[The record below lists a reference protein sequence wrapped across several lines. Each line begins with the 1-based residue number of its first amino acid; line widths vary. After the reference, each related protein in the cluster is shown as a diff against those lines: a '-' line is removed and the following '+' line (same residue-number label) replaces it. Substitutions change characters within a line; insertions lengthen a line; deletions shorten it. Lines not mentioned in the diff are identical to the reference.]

1 MASITLAESAKLSQD
16 KLVRGIIESIVT
28 VDKFY
33 QVLPFQTIMGNALT
47 YNRENALGD
56 AQWAGVGSSITAKS
70 AATYTQVTSSLTT
83 LVGDATV
90 NGLIAATRSNIN
102 DQKAAA
108 IVSKA
113 KSIARMYQDGLING
127 TGSSNS
133 ITGLLALVDNSQKVA
148 TGTDGSALSFDYL
161 DALLDKVVDKDGQ
174 VDYIMMH
181 SRTLRSYMALLR
193 GLGGASINEVVNLP
207 DGTQV
212 PAYRGV
218 PIFRNDWIPIN
229 QTKGSGTALTTILAG
244 TVDDGSQKYGIAGLT
259 AEGEAGIRVADLGE
273 LEDADESLTRIKFY
287 CGLANFSTLGLAS
300 VVGIT
305 N

>member
-33 QVLPFQTIMGNALT
+33 QVLPFQPIMGNALT
-47 YNRENALGD
+47 YNRENVLGD
-56 AQWAGVGSSITAKS
+56 AQWAGVGSTITAKA

-90 NGLIAATRSNIN
+90 NGLIAATRSNLN

-113 KSIARMYQDGLING
+113 KSISRMYQDGLING
-127 TGSSNS
+127 TGASNQ
-133 ITGLLALVDNSQKVA
+133 ITGLLALVDASQKVT

-174 VDYIMMH
+174 VDYIMMN
-181 SRTLRSYMALLR
+181 SRTIRSYMALLR
-193 GLGGASINEVVNLP
+193 ALGGASINEVVNLP

-218 PIFRNDWIPIN
+218 PIFRNDFIPIN
-229 QTKGSGTALTTILAG
+229 QTKGAGTNLTTVLAG

-273 LEDADESLTRIKFY
+273 LEGADESLTRIKFY
-287 CGLANFSTLGLAS
+287 CGLANYSTLGLAS
-300 VVGIT
+300 IVGIT

>member
-148 TGTDGSALSFDYL
+148 TGTDGSALSFEYL